1 MEGLDEIEGMR
12 RSDAEPLMAEVLRYE
27 QACGI
32 AADESAT
39 LSVAAADGREAAER
53 LVALGRSR
61 ADWNRFV
68 REVEDCL
75 ARRIGEFATL
85 RVRSDTPAALRAVGL
100 SDLPM
105 NHTQRHVRNELHPE
119 DGGRTSGGTHHGVP
133 REALLRLPEL
143 LEHPWAVWDAKP
155 GRDGICVALS
165 ECDAKGAPLFAFVSC
180 NAVCYDDG
188 RPNNF
193 VKSVYGRL
201 SAGAE
206 LAEAAEVGRLL
217 YVDRAELSRFIESG
231 RIQVKAKEKLESSP
245 YAQCMQASPSDNI
258 LHRSCK
264 LVNGIREDLDPYREA
279 QQAFEAAHEQEHM
292 PGTQAAFDVQV
303 GLWLQGRLPRS
314 EPLRISHTPSAAL
327 KSIGMPSMP
336 IYHSKSQLARETGE
350 ISADIREKT
359 PVSTLQRLPELLSR
373 PIAVWDA
380 RPGSRDLYAALPAA
394 GEAGGVLLARFL
406 PNGID
411 KGTGRRGNILRSCLP
426 THRLDELV
434 DEAAATGR
442 LLYADAA
449 AARELPLASRPI
461 LPAVAGGPLIHET
474 RKARFTPV
482 ESDPYLAVQQA
493 FDEKRRA
500 AREARGAVVG
510 AGGIERAKAAVG
522 AKRPGQGL
530 EGPSEKID
538 QRR

>member
-75 ARRIGEFATL
+75 ARRLGEFATL
-85 RVRSDTPAALRAVGL
+85 RVRSDTPAPLRALGL
-100 SDLPM
+100 SNLPM

-180 NAVCYDDG
+180 NVVCYDDG

-217 YVDRAELSRFIESG
+217 YVDRDELSRFLDAG
-231 RIQVKAKEKLESSP
+231 RIQIKAKEKLESSP
-245 YAQCMQASPSDNI
+245 YAQCMQASPSDFMI
-258 LHRSCK
+258 HRSCK

-279 QQAFEAAHEQEHM
+279 QQAFEAAREQERM

-303 GLWLQGRLPRS
+303 GLWLQDRFPRS
-314 EPLRISHTPSAAL
+314 EPLRISNTPSAAL
-327 KSIGMPSMP
+327 ASVGMPSMP
-336 IYHSKSQLARETGE
+336 IYHSKSQLARESGE
-350 ISADIREKT
+350 IPADIRKKT
-359 PVSTLQRLPELLSR
+359 PTSTLQRLPELLCR
-373 PIAVWDA
+373 PIAIWDA
-380 RPGSRDLYAALPAA
+380 RPGSRDLYAALPVT

-426 THRLDELV
+426 THRLDEILA
-434 DEAAATGR
+434 EAAETGR
-442 LLYADAA
+442 LLYADAD

-461 LPAVAGGPLIHET
+461 LPAVSGGPLIHET

-482 ESDPYLAVQQA
+482 ESDPYLAAQQA

-500 AREARGAVVG
+500 ARKARGAAVD
-510 AGGIERAKAAVG
+510 AADIDRAKASIG
-522 AKRPGQGL
+522 AKRPDERGRGL
-530 EGPSEKID
+530 SD
-538 QRR
+538 RTNQRR